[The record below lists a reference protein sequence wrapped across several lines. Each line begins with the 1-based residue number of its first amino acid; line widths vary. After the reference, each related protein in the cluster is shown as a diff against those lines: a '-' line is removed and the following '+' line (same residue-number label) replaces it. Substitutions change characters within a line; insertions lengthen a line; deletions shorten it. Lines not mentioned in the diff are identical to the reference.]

1 MDPLGILRLDTRF
14 PRIYGDAGNAA
25 TWPFPVRIRTVAD
38 ATPGRVVRD
47 RADGLVDAFIAAG
60 QALAHEGVAGITTTC
75 GFLCLHQR
83 TLAAALPVPFASSS
97 LLQVPVVARTVA
109 TGRVGILTIER
120 SSLTPAHLAAVGID
134 AATPIEDAG
143 SGHLA
148 EVFLGDGRTL
158 DTPVATCELIAAGE
172 RLLARER
179 GIGAIVLECANLP
192 PYASALQRA
201 LRIPVY
207 DWYSM
212 VTGFVAG
219 LAPRQFV
226 APSLAGRGDAD
237 LPATCR
243 DAGTA
248 P

>member
-25 TWPFPVRIRTVAD
+25 TWPFPVRIRTVAE

-148 EVFLGDGRTL
+148 EVLLGDGRAL
-158 DTPVATCELIAAGE
+158 DTAVATRELIAAGE

-179 GIGAIVLECANLP
+179 GLGAIVLECANLP

-212 VTGFVAG
+212 VMGFVAG
-219 LAPRQFV
+219 LAPRRFV
-226 APSLAGRGDAD
+226 APPLAGAD
-237 LPATCR
+237 WPATRR
-243 DAGTA
+243 DAGSA
-248 P
+248 A

>member
-1 MDPLGILRLDTRF
+1 MHPLGILRLDTRF

-25 TWPFPVRIRTVAD
+25 TWPFPVRIRTVPD

-47 RADGLVDAFIAAG
+47 RADGLLDAFIAAG
-60 QALAHEGVAGITTTC
+60 LALAREGVAGITTTC

-143 SGHLA
+143 GGHLA
-148 EVFLGDGRTL
+148 EVFLGDEGAL
-158 DTPVATCELIAAGE
+158 DPAVATRELIAAGE

-179 GIGAIVLECANLP
+179 DLGAIVLECANLP
-192 PYASALQRA
+192 PYASALRRA
-201 LRIPVY
+201 LGLPVY

-226 APSLAGRGDAD
+226 APPLGASGEAD
-237 LPATCR
+237 LPATRR
-243 DAGTA
+243 DTERAT
-248 P
+248 